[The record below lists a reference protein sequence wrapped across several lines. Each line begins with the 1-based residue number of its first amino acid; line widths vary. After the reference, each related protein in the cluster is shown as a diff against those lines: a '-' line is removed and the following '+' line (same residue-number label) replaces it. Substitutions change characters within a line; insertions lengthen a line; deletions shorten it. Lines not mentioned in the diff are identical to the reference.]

1 MMAGDCF
8 APIDICGVQ
17 INRLDADGSILDG
30 ATDRAVACNLVTVS
44 RSPDVEAGRT
54 DLSRNGG
61 GTRCAKRVIPDRING
76 WDIQMDLCSRYDA
89 ELMELLGL
97 YSLVVDSED
106 VTGGTIGD
114 SVGIKAKSVEDE
126 SCICVGSTSA
136 FVSMLIW
143 QQNTGPDGVN
153 STKPY
158 VIMALPKI
166 RFTVTAEQRGDTFNN
181 ITLAGV
187 AEANSNWTDTGT
199 GSEVGRG
206 PGNLY
211 PEGTPGLV
219 TAWAEWA
226 TSQAPPGGCNC
237 QFCGYDSGLI
247 VNNPDIYEL
256 A

>member
-1 MMAGDCF
+1 MAGDCF

-17 INRLDADGSILDG
+17 INGLDTDGSILDG
-30 ATDRAVACNLVTVS
+30 PTDRVVACNMVNVS

-61 GTRCAKRVIPDRING
+61 GTRNAKRVIPDRING
-76 WDIQMDLCSRYDA
+76 WDIQINLSARYDV
-89 ELMELLGL
+89 EMLELLGV

-106 VTGGTIGD
+106 VTGGSVGD
-114 SVGIKAKSVEDE
+114 SVGIKAKSIADE
-126 SCICVGSTSA
+126 PCICVGATSS

-158 VIMALPKI
+158 VVMALPKI
-166 RFTVTAEQRGDTFNN
+166 RFTVTGEDRGDTYNN
-181 ITLAGV
+181 LTLTGV
-187 AEANSNWTDTGT
+187 AEANSNWTDTGP
-199 GSEVGRG
+199 GSVVGRG
-206 PGNLY
+206 PGNIY
-211 PEGTPGLV
+211 PETGGLDV
-219 TAWAEWA
+219 AWAEWA

-237 QFCGYDSGLI
+237 DFCGFASGL
-247 VNNPDIYEL
+247 VANNPDIYEL